1 MTLNNFVKTRIADS
15 IENEINGT
23 LNTSIITLS
32 SGKGGTGKSTT
43 ATILATGLI
52 HEGRQD
58 KSNVKVLVLD
68 LDTQETATRFGKRR
82 KRTINKRKE
91 NTHPSAKAKTKR
103 MECIEFITYN
113 PLDPKG
119 DGWAGFKK
127 KINESVGKYDYIII
141 DTPGHLDNIVIQGV
155 AFECSDLVLITTR
168 TTIEDMEQ
176 IQNMNSYVKLLK
188 TNPKI
193 IFDPYIVVWT
203 LDCSDRLY
211 NDYEDLKVFDSTLPI
226 LKYDNKDCV
235 LPLRKSVVS
244 ASADGLTPIEANN
257 DELAKNSY
265 LKFTKAVMNALNK

>member
-1 MTLNNFVKTRIADS
+1 MTLNNLIETRVADS

-23 LNTSIITLS
+23 LNTSIITFS

-52 HEGRQD
+52 HEGRKD
-58 KSNVKVLVLD
+58 KSNVKVLIVD
-68 LDTQETATRFGKRR
+68 MDTQQTVTNLGKRR
-82 KRTINKRKE
+82 KRTINKRKG
-91 NTHPSAKAKTKR
+91 NKHPSAVAKTER
-103 MECIEFITYN
+103 MECIEFISYN

-119 DGWAGFKK
+119 DGWAGFKSL
-127 KINESVGKYDYIII
+127 INNAQGKYDYVLI
-141 DTPGHLDNIVIQGV
+141 DTPGHLDNILLQSI
-155 AFECSDLVLITTR
+155 AFQCSDLVLVTTR

-176 IQNMNSYVKLLK
+176 IKTMNSYVKLIK
-188 TNPKI
+188 EDPK
-193 IFDPYIVVWT
+193 FVFQPYLVVWT
-203 LDCSDRLY
+203 LDCSDRVY

-244 ASADGLTPIEANN
+244 ASADGLTPIESNT
-257 DELAKNSY
+257 DELAKSSY